1 MKKNRIKKKRILIMG
16 LIVFFFIF
24 IYILAT
30 RKGNYLMIEK
40 ITHEVGAYF
49 EKVFILKQEEVSE
62 DIVDGINLELESE
75 VNELKKM
82 LDLQESEYKF
92 INANVIK
99 RDNKWYQEI
108 TVDKGERDGIKLDM
122 AVISNNNL
130 IGRVIKTTNSSSV
143 IKLLSASSN
152 DMKVAVVVKTENN
165 EINGIIDDYLEN
177 EKLIQENNILK
188 DADIKIG
195 DKVYTNGLGGIYPSG
210 IYIGE
215 VVSVEEDSLGL
226 NKVLKISTDVSY
238 DRLRFVSIIDRSMK

>member
-16 LIVFFFIF
+16 LIVFFFIL
-24 IYILAT
+24 IYIIAT
-30 RKGNYLMIEK
+30 RNGNYLMIEK

-49 EKVFILKQEEVSE
+49 ENVFILKQEVVSD

-82 LDLQESEYKF
+82 LDLQQSEYEF

-99 RDNKWYQEI
+99 RDSKWYQEI
-108 TVDKGERDGIKLDM
+108 TIDKGESDGIELDM

-177 EKLIQENNILK
+177 EKLIQVNSILK